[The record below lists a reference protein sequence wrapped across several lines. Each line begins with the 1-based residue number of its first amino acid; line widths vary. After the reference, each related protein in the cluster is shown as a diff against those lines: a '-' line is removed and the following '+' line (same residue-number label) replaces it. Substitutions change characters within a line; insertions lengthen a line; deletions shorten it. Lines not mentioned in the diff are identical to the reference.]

1 MSLFLRTTALMLLM
15 LSRAPAFASIPTVP
29 GSDQNRSSN
38 QNEVCS
44 KAFKHNLS
52 GLYGIQSTSTTPLQP
67 YADFDIL
74 YSKAHQAQ
82 AELETLCKSTALLTS
97 TEAYFA
103 GVKSSERAKEKI
115 AHKLD
120 GQTERIT
127 DLARATIV
135 ADDIDSLMSAYEVL
149 SRETTIV
156 QVKNR
161 FKSPKASGY
170 RDLNLLV
177 QLPKTKLIAEV
188 QVHLKAIADVKN
200 GPEHDIYERIQG
212 IERKAATQN
221 RELSEFE
228 LAQIQHMR
236 NESKALYQN
245 AWQPYLTTRLT
256 TRLNAA

>member
-15 LSRAPAFASIPTVP
+15 LSRAPAFAAVPPAP
-29 GSDQNRSSN
+29 GSEENRPAN

-52 GLYGIQSTSTTPLQP
+52 GLYGIKPIASTPLQP
-67 YADFDIL
+67 YSDFDIL

-82 AELETLCKSTALLTS
+82 AELETICKSTALLTS

-103 GVKSSERAKEKI
+103 GVKSAERAKEKI
-115 AHKLD
+115 AYELD

-135 ADDIDSLMSAYEVL
+135 ADDIESLMSAYEVL
-149 SRETTIV
+149 NRETTIV
-156 QVKNR
+156 KVKNR
-161 FKSPKASGY
+161 FKNPAASGY

-188 QVHLKAIADVKN
+188 QVHLKAIADVKS
-200 GPEHDIYERIQG
+200 GPEHDLYEKIQK
-212 IERKAATQN
+212 IERKAASER
-221 RELSEFE
+221 REFSEFE
-228 LAQIQHMR
+228 VAQIKAMR
-236 NESKALYQN
+236 SQSKALYQH
-245 AWQPYLTTRLT
+245 AWQPYLTTHLS
-256 TRLNAA
+256 AA